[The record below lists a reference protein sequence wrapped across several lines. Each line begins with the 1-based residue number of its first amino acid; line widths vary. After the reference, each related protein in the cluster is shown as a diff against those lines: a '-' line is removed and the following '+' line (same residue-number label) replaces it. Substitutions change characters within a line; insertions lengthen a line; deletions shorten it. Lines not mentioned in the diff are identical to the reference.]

1 MTRRAHP
8 PGVSF
13 FAFQDIITAVA
24 GIFILITLVM
34 VLDLI
39 EKVDAASNTMVGDA
53 AEIQRIIEQM
63 EKESEQIEAELNQR
77 SQQLGRVTQAIEA
90 AGAMDVD
97 QLRER
102 VESRREIAD
111 DVSGQASAAQRQ
123 FDKANQRLEELKRR
137 DAAEESAASTQS
149 EALLEQTTL
158 YQSQLEKISRSS
170 SPLYNDTLADG
181 RDLIIIRLGDHPSN
195 TDRLSIRDGGS
206 QLRLA
211 FNNVQSMINNLRHAD
226 HRKRHYFIMISPG
239 GASDFKILR
248 DFLDNA
254 TPTARYG
261 YDAVGSGDDVMLNF
275 ELEL

>member
-1 MTRRAHP
+1 VTRRAHP

-137 DAAEESAASTQS
+137 DAAEE
-149 EALLEQTTL
+149 
-158 YQSQLEKISRSS
+158 
-170 SPLYNDTLADG
+170 
-181 RDLIIIRLGDHPSN
+181 
-195 TDRLSIRDGGS
+195 
-206 QLRLA
+206 
-211 FNNVQSMINNLRHAD
+211 
-226 HRKRHYFIMISPG
+226 
-239 GASDFKILR
+239 
-248 DFLDNA
+248 
-254 TPTARYG
+254 
-261 YDAVGSGDDVMLNF
+261 
-275 ELEL
+275 

>member
-1 MTRRAHP
+1 
-8 PGVSF
+8 
-13 FAFQDIITAVA
+13 
-24 GIFILITLVM
+24 
-34 VLDLI
+34 
-39 EKVDAASNTMVGDA
+39 
-53 AEIQRIIEQM
+53 
-63 EKESEQIEAELNQR
+63 
-77 SQQLGRVTQAIEA
+77 
-90 AGAMDVD
+90 
-97 QLRER
+97 
-102 VESRREIAD
+102 
-111 DVSGQASAAQRQ
+111 
-123 FDKANQRLEELKRR
+123 
-137 DAAEESAASTQS
+137 AEESAASTQS